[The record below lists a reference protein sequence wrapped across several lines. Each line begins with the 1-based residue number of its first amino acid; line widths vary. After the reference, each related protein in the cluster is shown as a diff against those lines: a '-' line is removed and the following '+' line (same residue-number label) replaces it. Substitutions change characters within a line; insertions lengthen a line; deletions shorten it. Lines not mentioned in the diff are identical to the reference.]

1 MSRRQLGH
9 GGAPGPELIQH
20 PAADRVSNRPVDGVE
35 LSARIFNHL
44 VEHTGNLALG
54 SRSKGGTMS
63 DSNARTKTDSRA
75 VALGLAHLEAWTNH
89 DFETVRGNL
98 AEDVQ
103 FFSPAANL
111 SGVDEYMDAP
121 RGLAQFAK
129 QVVPGSLRVIATMG
143 DDRNALI
150 MYEVSTEGGPI
161 GSKLFPS
168 AQTWVL
174 DDDGKIKL
182 ERIVSYMVPRP

>member
-1 MSRRQLGH
+1 MS
-9 GGAPGPELIQH
+9 
-20 PAADRVSNRPVDGVE
+20 
-35 LSARIFNHL
+35 
-44 VEHTGNLALG
+44 
-54 SRSKGGTMS
+54 
-63 DSNARTKTDSRA
+63 DSRA
-75 VALGLAHLEAWTNH
+75 VAIARAHLEAWTNH
-89 DFETVRGNL
+89 DLAAARGNL

-111 SGVDEYMDAP
+111 VGIDEYMDAP

-129 QVVPGSLRVIATMG
+129 QVVPGSLRVLAAMG

-150 MYEVSTEGGPI
+150 MYEVATEGGPM

-168 AQTWVL
+168 AQTWLL
-174 DDDGKIKL
+174 DDGEKIKV

>member
-1 MSRRQLGH
+1 
-9 GGAPGPELIQH
+9 
-20 PAADRVSNRPVDGVE
+20 
-35 LSARIFNHL
+35 
-44 VEHTGNLALG
+44 
-54 SRSKGGTMS
+54 MS
-63 DSNARTKTDSRA
+63 DSGAVSIAR
-75 VALGLAHLEAWTNH
+75 AHLEAWTNH
-89 DFETVRGNL
+89 DLGTARANL

-111 SGVDEYMDAP
+111 AGIDEYMDAP

-129 QVVPGSLRVIATMG
+129 QVVPGSLRVIAAMG

-168 AQTWVL
+168 AQTWLL
-174 DDDGKIKL
+174 DDSGKIKV